1 MTQMTQNMKIV
12 QALNCVSKT
21 EHFFPLMDRIFERK
35 LGFAGE
41 YTEIHP
47 GKAIQELEI
56 RIKEQ
61 RLKLEQAEVTLRE
74 LRENA
79 VVEADEALARATGD

>member
-1 MTQMTQNMKIV
+1 MTRNMKIAH
-12 QALNCVSKT
+12 ALNCVSKT

-41 YTEIHP
+41 YVEVHP
-47 GKAIQELEI
+47 GKAIQELEL
-56 RIKEQ
+56 RIEEQ
-61 RLKLEQAEVTLRE
+61 RAKLEQAEATLRK
-74 LRENA
+74 LREDA